1 MRADRLTQNL
11 ARGCTRQP
19 PGGGP
24 GRSFDGAVEQPP
36 ACQPMRVVALPE
48 HSLSS
53 IDVAAHAPGCREAP
67 RPISVGG
74 GRRPRWV
81 ASRPMSPTARAAN
94 TERAVGTQLRW
105 RESNLSRGVW
115 TWWGRALWVEVHAVG
130 SSLGRHGRLRSAR
143 AHARRGGP
151 RSCGRDAQPP
161 SANLPVWSSECI
173 ETNTND
179 FGMVP
184 RLTRREVRRYEPSR
198 ADPARPHG

>member
-94 TERAVGTQLRW
+94 TERAVGTQWRW
-105 RESNLSRGVW
+105 RESKPLVGMCSRWV
-115 TWWGRALWVEVHAVG
+115 RALTCGDAECYIGLRRIRWPHPLTASTTAQSREPASACASLPDDAT
-130 SSLGRHGRLRSAR
+130 SSVNVL
-143 AHARRGGP
+143 
-151 RSCGRDAQPP
+151 Q
-161 SANLPVWSSECI
+161 
-173 ETNTND
+173 
-179 FGMVP
+179 
-184 RLTRREVRRYEPSR
+184 
-198 ADPARPHG
+198 